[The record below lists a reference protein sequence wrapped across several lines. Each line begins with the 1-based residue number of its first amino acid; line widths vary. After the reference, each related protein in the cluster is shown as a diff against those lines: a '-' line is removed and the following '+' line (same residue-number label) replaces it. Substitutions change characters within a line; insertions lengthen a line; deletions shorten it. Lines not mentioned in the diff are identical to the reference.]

1 MGAKLTQKIFLKI
14 HNSGSPARSNQLK
27 KSEIRKTVRRE
38 LQWTLHFTWALK
50 ARARDDWS
58 AVDIRVNTFE
68 RARARVFFLTAK
80 NEWINWAIIN
90 YPIIASEKL
99 TLPYSKIEEKKIK
112 SPVQTRKKNVLLKW
126 RRTISGSPVY
136 YPVEEKLVENHF
148 YLYHMMIVDVEFYAC
163 TTYIPMMILLPTRY
177 SIVWLLSWLPNI
189 LYRRLDTCL
198 CLLFFFL

>member
-68 RARARVFFLTAK
+68 RARASVFSYCQERV
-80 NEWINWAIIN
+80 N
-90 YPIIASEKL
+90 
-99 TLPYSKIEEKKIK
+99 
-112 SPVQTRKKNVLLKW
+112 
-126 RRTISGSPVY
+126 
-136 YPVEEKLVENHF
+136 
-148 YLYHMMIVDVEFYAC
+148 
-163 TTYIPMMILLPTRY
+163 
-177 SIVWLLSWLPNI
+177 
-189 LYRRLDTCL
+189 
-198 CLLFFFL
+198 